1 MWLSSEGVERA
12 APVMPDRLA
21 YNYAVPRRTLHFAFG
36 KVISFVLMAIVWGAA
51 PACTGDGVDGR
62 STQRLGLRLTGLG
75 KSASVELPIER
86 RNTQVTYQFGG
97 TLDVRQPPVPG
108 PADRITTISTY
119 STEFEPSLFQQF
131 TDAGAFIED
140 VSFTV
145 SEEPITRCAELAQP
159 RRAAT
164 DQRSVDT
171 TATSRTLSGRA
182 WTETVEVT
190 DVTKIHL
197 RRTSHTFSTRLAETD
212 TCLALQIQLIER
224 TAPRGPDDRTKY
236 SRYDPSARAQDANRL
251 MVARAARI
259 AEDAAA
265 SFTIK

>member
-1 MWLSSEGVERA
+1 MLRGASASLTTGTTGR
-12 APVMPDRLA
+12 
-21 YNYAVPRRTLHFAFG
+21 
-36 KVISFVLMAIVWGAA
+36 VISFLLMAAVWGAA
-51 PACTGDGVDGR
+51 PACTRDRVDGR

-75 KSASVELPIER
+75 KSASVELPIGR

-108 PADRITTISTY
+108 PADGATTISTY
-119 STEFEPSLFQQF
+119 TTEFEPSLFQEF

-145 SEEPITRCAELAQP
+145 SEEPTATCVELAEP
-159 RRAAT
+159 RRVVSDERSFEASAT
-164 DQRSVDT
+164 L
-171 TATSRTLSGRA
+171 RTLNGRA

-190 DVTKIHL
+190 DVTEIHL
-197 RRTSHTFSTRLAETD
+197 RRTSHTFGTRLAETD
-212 TCLALQIQLIER
+212 TCLMLRIQLVER

-236 SRYDPSARAQDANRL
+236 LRYDASARAQDANRL
-251 MVARAARI
+251 MRARAVRI